1 VDVSLAGVIAM
12 WLKLWIKIKDNVSET
27 IAIILGTALL
37 ISALIAPGWWGERSL
52 GVFFGVA
59 ITLAIVLILVV
70 LDENTSLDAE
80 SFLPWTLLFVPLA
93 LAMIFRRTTHTG
105 YTVLPRIYIPLLAP
119 FRSVLLILAGLV
131 LLIFIS
137 ALVRS
142 LSRGENVSVE
152 SHWGGL
158 GGGIAGWRLSAPL
171 VYLLVIVFLLVIAS
185 GIAWKTLLPNETTPP
200 PSQHASPAV
209 VATPAPAQ
217 QNR

>member
-1 VDVSLAGVIAM
+1 M
-12 WLKLWIKIKDNVSET
+12 WLKLWIKIRDNVSET
-27 IAIILGTALL
+27 IAIILGAAVL

-52 GVFFGVA
+52 GVFLGVA
-59 ITLAIVLILVV
+59 ITLAFVLSLVA
-70 LDENTSLDAE
+70 LDSNTSLDAE

-93 LAMIFRRTTHTG
+93 LGLIFRRTATHTAG
-105 YTVLPRIYIPLLAP
+105 STLLTRIYIPLLAP

-171 VYLLVIVFLLVIAS
+171 VYLLVIVFLLAIVS
-185 GIAWKTLLPNETTPP
+185 GLAWKTLLPNETTPP
-200 PSQHASPAV
+200 PSQPASPTV
-209 VATPAPAQ
+209 VATPVPAQ